1 MRKKVSSTQKDLP
14 EMKVQMTEIEK
25 QKMSLTSDEI
35 DSLLKSLQ
43 GDCMHVYQHYVTVN
57 DYEY

>member
-43 GDCMHVYQHYVTVN
+43 GDCMHVY
-57 DYEY
+57 